1 MLKKTIRRLG
11 ALAMVLAMAVSV
23 FAVSASAADGDTD
36 AGSSVGVGT
45 DSLLIKKIVTTDGK
59 TYAPDTSFTFTIAE
73 GSAGKYRNDV
83 VYAGVDGGVYF
94 SKAADNAKIKTASI
108 TYSPTDST
116 SASYEKSTT
125 IYTDVSAFAKVPGIY
140 HYTVTET
147 KGDYEGITYDNDARD
162 LYVYVT
168 NKEGSDGEV
177 EVSSVVL
184 VNAKGE
190 KVDAWTNDYG
200 KENNLIHSVTV
211 TKSVLGSQGNK
222 SRKFKFTVSVT
233 SAQGKNERYKV
244 VYKVKDS
251 DTTEQV
257 TYVDNSTNT
266 AKDAQTSAKIEIS
279 DTGYI
284 KIYGLSKNDTY
295 KVEEENYSSDG
306 YVTTIDDGKDEERV
320 VTGTIGTGVEEGKPL
335 ADKSAT
341 VKNTKNTATPGGVI
355 MTIAPYAL
363 MVVLAGAFAVV
374 FLSRRNRAE

>member
-23 FAVSASAADGDTD
+23 FAVNASAADGDTD

-45 DSLLIKKIVTTDGK
+45 DSLLIKKIVTTDGN

-73 GSAGKYRNDV
+73 GTAGKYKNDV

-116 SASYEKSTT
+116 SDSYEKRTT

-147 KGDYEGITYDNDARD
+147 EGDYEGITYDKDVRD

-168 NKEGSDGEV
+168 NKGDNGEV

-184 VNAKGE
+184 VNSEGK

-200 KENNLIHSVTV
+200 KDNELIHSVTV

-222 SRKFKFTVSVT
+222 SKPFKFTVSVT

-244 VYKVKDS
+244 GYKVKDS
-251 DTTEQV
+251 DATEQV
-257 TYVDNSTNT
+257 TYVDNFTNT
-266 AKDAQTSAKIEIS
+266 AKDAKTTVDIEIS

-284 KIYGLSKNDTY
+284 KIYGLSKDDTY
-295 KVEEENYSSDG
+295 KVEEADYSDDG
-306 YVTTIDDGKDEERV
+306 YVTTVDAGTDVNRV

-363 MVVLAGAFAVV
+363 MLVVAGAFAVV

>member
-23 FAVSASAADGDTD
+23 FAVNASAADGDTD
-36 AGSSVGVGT
+36 ADSSVGVGT
-45 DSLLIKKIVTTDGK
+45 DSLLIKKIVTTDGN

-73 GSAGKYRNDV
+73 GAAGKYKNDV

-116 SASYEKSTT
+116 SDSYEKRTT

-147 KGDYEGITYDNDARD
+147 EGDYEGITYDKDVRD

-168 NKEGSDGEV
+168 NKGDNGEV

-184 VNAKGE
+184 VNSEGK

-200 KENNLIHSVTV
+200 KDNKLIHSVTV

-222 SRKFKFTVSVT
+222 SKPFKFTVSVT

-244 VYKVKDS
+244 GYKVKDS
-251 DTTEQV
+251 DATEQV
-257 TYVDNSTNT
+257 TYVDNFTNT
-266 AKDAQTSAKIEIS
+266 AKDAKTTVDIEIS

-284 KIYGLSKNDTY
+284 KIYGLSKDDTY
-295 KVEEENYSSDG
+295 KVEEADYSDDG
-306 YVTTIDDGKDEERV
+306 YVTTVDAGTDVNRV

-363 MVVLAGAFAVV
+363 MLVVAGAFAVV